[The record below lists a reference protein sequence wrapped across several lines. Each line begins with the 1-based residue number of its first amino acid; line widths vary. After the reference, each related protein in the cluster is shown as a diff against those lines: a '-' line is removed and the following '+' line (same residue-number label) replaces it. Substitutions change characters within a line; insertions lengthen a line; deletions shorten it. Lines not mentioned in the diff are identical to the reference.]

1 MHWNKFMSQKSSIV
15 VELTVFL
22 LEQLS
27 NVYFSWKLI
36 FDFTILKKWFENDLS
51 FKIRYIILH
60 YVAY

>member
-1 MHWNKFMSQKSSIV
+1 MSQKSSIV

-36 FDFTILKKWFENDLS
+36 FDFIILKKWFENDLS